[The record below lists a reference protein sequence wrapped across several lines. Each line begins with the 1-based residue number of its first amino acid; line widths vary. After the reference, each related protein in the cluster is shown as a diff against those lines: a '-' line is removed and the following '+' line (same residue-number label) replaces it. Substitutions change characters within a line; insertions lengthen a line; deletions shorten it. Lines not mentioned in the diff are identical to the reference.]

1 MNTALETRIIEHLH
15 QLDAPRQAEVLDF
28 VEYLTTKF
36 SKTTVNW
43 PMLDPAQDLA
53 GFVGSV
59 PVDEDAVAY
68 QRRIRESEWA

>member
-15 QLDAPRQAEVLDF
+15 RLDAPRQAEVLDF
-28 VEYLTTKF
+28 VEYLTAKF

-43 PMLDPAQDLA
+43 PMLDPAQDLV

>member
-1 MNTALETRIIEHLH
+1 MNTAIETRIIEQLH
-15 QLDAPRQAEVLDF
+15 RLDASKQAEVLDF
-28 VEYLTTKF
+28 VEYLTAKF
-36 SKTTVNW
+36 SQATVNW

-68 QRRIRESEWA
+68 TRT

>member
-1 MNTALETRIIEHLH
+1 MTTAIETRIIEQLH
-15 QLDAPRQAEVLDF
+15 RLDPFRQAEVLDF
-28 VEYLTTKF
+28 VEYLTTKL
-36 SKTTVNW
+36 SQTTVNW

-68 QRRIRESEWA
+68 TRP